1 MMLFHDIE
9 LDFDIFDADTADA
22 YEEAVRETQAMAV
35 KKEGET
41 LGTSIRRQ
49 CGAVFTFFDSLFGD
63 GFHKE
68 LFGERTNLL
77 ECIGIFR
84 EFVQAVDEQKKALD
98 TMMAEVGAGRGAPN
112 RAARRAAAHAHQHQV

>member
-1 MMLFHDIE
+1 MLFHDIE
-9 LDFDIFDADTADA
+9 LDFDIFDADTAEA

-41 LGTSIRRQ
+41 LGASIRRQ
-49 CGAVFTFFDSLFGD
+49 CGAVFTFFDALFGD

-84 EFVQAVDEQKKALD
+84 EFIQAVDEQKKTLD
-98 TMMAEVGAGRGAPN
+98 TLVAEVKAGHGATPN
-112 RAARRAAAHAHQHQV
+112 RAARRAAARVKDKS